1 MPTSTTRPRPR
12 TATADEVRAFA
23 AARTELVEDYDDALA
38 EALLERFD
46 AHVDHRL
53 RQRKVWLWHDAVT
66 VTIALGSIGLG
77 VVFALVAR
85 HLGDVG
91 GTLATIVAW
100 IGIAIV
106 NVAHAR
112 ARTLR

>member
-1 MPTSTTRPRPR
+1 MSTTTSTR
-12 TATADEVRAFA
+12 ATADDVRAVA
-23 AARTELVEDYDDALA
+23 AARSELVDDYDDALA
-38 EALLERFD
+38 DSLLERFD
-46 AHVDHRL
+46 AHVEHRL
-53 RQRKVWLWHDAVT
+53 SQRSASLMHDAVT

-112 ARTLR
+112 GRAR